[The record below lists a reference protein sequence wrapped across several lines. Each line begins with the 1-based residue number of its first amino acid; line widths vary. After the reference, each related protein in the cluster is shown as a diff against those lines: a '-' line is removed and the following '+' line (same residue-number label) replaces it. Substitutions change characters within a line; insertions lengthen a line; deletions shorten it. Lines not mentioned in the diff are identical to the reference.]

1 MSVSGVGGNKQIN
14 ISEQAIQQ
22 GGAEALNTVAQGLDQ
37 ASKSGKMDDSVQ
49 AFQDLP
55 AVQTGGFET
64 SEAGDLQAPEQYFS
78 DAAKFGVGDSQVS
91 EHLKNPQFDV
101 NQSLNNFAE
110 NRFAT
115 KLNPALLEVQ
125 PDAVAGEVT
134 TTDGDTSTQTSSN
147 SLINAFGD
155 KEDQIKKDTD
165 ELLSLD
171 TSTPEGK
178 KRALELQQD
187 IQSLQQMEQVILGL
201 LNAQQKILDAIA
213 QNIGR

>member
-1 MSVSGVGGNKQIN
+1 MSMSGVGGNKFIN
-14 ISEQAIQQ
+14 AGEQQ

-37 ASKSGKMDDSVQ
+37 ASKAGKINDSIQ

-55 AVQTGGFET
+55 AVQVGG
-64 SEAGDLQAPEQYFS
+64 SEPSEPGGVQAPAEFFS
-78 DAAKFGVGDSQVS
+78 DAEKFGVGDSQVS

-115 KLNPALLEVQ
+115 KFNPALLEVQ
-125 PDAVAGEVT
+125 PDAIAGEVT
-134 TTDGDTSTQTSSN
+134 TTDGGGSTSSGD
-147 SLINAFGD
+147 SLINAFGQ
-155 KEDQIKKDTD
+155 KEDQIQKDTD
-165 ELLSLD
+165 ELLNLD

-178 KRALELQQD
+178 KRALELQQE
-187 IQSLQQMEQVILGL
+187 IQQLQQMEQVILGL
-201 LNAQQKILDAIA
+201 LNARKSIMDAII